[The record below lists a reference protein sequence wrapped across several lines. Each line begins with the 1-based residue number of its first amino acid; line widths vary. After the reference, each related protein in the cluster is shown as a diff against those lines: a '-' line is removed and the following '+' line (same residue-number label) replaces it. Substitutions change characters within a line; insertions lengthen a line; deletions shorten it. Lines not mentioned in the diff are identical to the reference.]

1 MTTPNIIRPSSKGSR
16 LLRAAVDQQVYSKC
30 IIVFPSYLDSC
41 SSLSLLHAVSSQ
53 IWFEFSLSTSLSRA
67 FGLQVTQVTRTP
79 SRQPR
84 LELQIRVRVKWGQRL
99 CAGCWQSLSAE
110 ALWGSWRAASCLSLT
125 AILLA
130 LRAQLQVTALTG
142 FVPTLLG
149 KIRPLPYKKPNM
161 SDWAAYVSGVIN
173 STCES
178 CNYQWKNQST
188 PASVILAT

>member
-1 MTTPNIIRPSSKGSR
+1 MHYCFPIISG
-16 LLRAAVDQQVYSKC
+16 LL
-30 IIVFPSYLDSC
+30 F
-41 SSLSLLHAVSSQ
+41 
-53 IWFEFSLSTSLSRA
+53 
-67 FGLQVTQVTRTP
+67 VT
-79 SRQPR
+79 
-84 LELQIRVRVKWGQRL
+84 LF
-99 CAGCWQSLSAE
+99 
-110 ALWGSWRAASCLSLT
+110 ASCCVLSDLVWVFTLNISFTCIWSSGDPGDQDPQQAAKAGITDQGKSEMGTKAVCWLLTESVCGGSVGELKSSELT